1 MFRNPTMGQLVEISG
16 FDPFRG
22 PWEHTAFIPT
32 PLPEAEPV
40 LDGTTHRAV
49 AAAGRA
55 LASLDATARRLPN
68 PYLLRM
74 PSLRREAQATSALE
88 GTYAPLAEVLTADD
102 EFPATAEMAEIL
114 NYVAMASIGFDWV
127 QQERPLTL
135 GLLEDLQ
142 GRLMRGT
149 PLESESG
156 RLRTGQVVIG
166 RREGADRDLTPI
178 EAARFV
184 PVPPGDQLRAG
195 VETLL
200 DWIGTDHT
208 DRIDPVVVAGMAHY
222 QFETLHPFRDGN
234 GRLGRYLIVLTLLR
248 TGLLSEPTLTV
259 SSWFEARRSD
269 YYDALLGVSTDGD
282 WDTFLT
288 FFAHGLAEAA
298 STTQRQM
305 LALVGV
311 QDELR
316 EQVRGSRL
324 RSAHALSVVD
334 LAVAHPSFTVRSVER
349 ETGVSYGRAN
359 SLVSQLVDL
368 GVLAEVGRGPAARRF
383 AAPEVLRVLLAS
395 A

>member
-1 MFRNPTMGQLVEISG
+1 MGQLVNISG
-16 FDPFRG
+16 SDPLRG
-22 PWEHTAFIPT
+22 PWQHQAFIPVA
-32 PLPEAEPV
+32 LPQAEPQLAGV
-40 LDGTTHRAV
+40 TYRAV

-55 LASLDATARRLPN
+55 LAALDATARQLPN
-68 PYLLRM
+68 PYLLRT

-102 EFPATAEMAEIL
+102 ESPATAEMAEIL
-114 NYVAMASIGFDWV
+114 NYVAMARTGFEWV

-142 GRLMRGT
+142 GRLMQGT
-149 PLESESG
+149 PLEAESG

-166 RREGADRDLTPI
+166 RKVGAGPDLTPI

-195 VETLL
+195 MEALL

-208 DRIDPVVVAGMAHY
+208 EHIDPVVVAGMAHY

-248 TGLLSEPTLTV
+248 HGLLSEPTLTV
-259 SSWFEARRSD
+259 SPWFEARRAE

-288 FFAHGLAEAA
+288 FFAHGLAKAA
-298 STTQRQM
+298 GATRQQMLSLVEVRQM
-305 LALVGV
+305 L
-311 QDELR
+311 R
-316 EQVRGSRL
+316 ERVRGSRL

-334 LAVAHPSFTVRSVER
+334 LAVAHPSFTVRAVER

-359 SLVSQLVDL
+359 TLVGQLVDL
-368 GVLAEVGRGPAARRF
+368 GILEEVGRGAGTRRF
-383 AAPEVLRVLLAS
+383 AAPEVLRVLLGGA
-395 A
+395 